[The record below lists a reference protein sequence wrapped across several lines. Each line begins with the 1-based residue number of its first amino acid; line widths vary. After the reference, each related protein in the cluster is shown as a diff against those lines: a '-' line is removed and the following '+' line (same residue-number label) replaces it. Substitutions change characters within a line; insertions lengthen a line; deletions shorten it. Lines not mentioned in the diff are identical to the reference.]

1 VKKEVKVGIVVLVA
15 IGVFIYGFNFLRG
28 NNLFNPQRKLYAT
41 YAKVDGLLEANP
53 LLLNGYKV
61 GQVNKIEL
69 REKNGKYEV
78 LVTFFLSSDVEIPD
92 SSIARIVSSD
102 LLGSKAVNLV
112 FSNKKTFVENGGY
125 LKGESE
131 EGLQQA
137 VDKRI
142 APLQKKAEALISSI
156 DSVMQVVTQVMN
168 ADVRRNLITSFESIK
183 NTITTLEHTTYKVDT
198 LLSSQQ
204 YAIANIIQK
213 VNSIT
218 NNIEQNNAQLTN
230 VIHNFSD
237 ISDSLAKA
245 DVKKTIEETNRSLAQ
260 ANELLAQINSGQGSI
275 GKMIKNDSLYNN
287 LNKSAEDLDKL
298 VKDLR
303 INPERYVHISVFG
316 RKDRNKPK
324 N

>member
-1 VKKEVKVGIVVLVA
+1 MKKEVKVGIVVLVS

-28 NNLFNPQRKLYAT
+28 RNLFNPQRKLYAE
-41 YAKVDGLLEANP
+41 YAKIDGLLEANP
-53 LLLNGYKV
+53 LLLNGFKV

-69 REKNGKYEV
+69 QEKNGKYSV
-78 LVTFFLSSDVEIPD
+78 MVTFFLSSDVEIPKN
-92 SSIARIVSSD
+92 STAKIISSD
-102 LLGSKAVNLV
+102 LLGSKAVDLV
-112 FSNKKTFVENGGY
+112 FSKEKEFAVDGDF

-131 EGLQQA
+131 EDLKMQVNKQ
-137 VDKRI
+137 I
-142 APLQKKAEALISSI
+142 APLQKKAEGLISSI

-168 ADVRRNLITSFESIK
+168 ANVRQNLITSFESIK
-183 NTITTLEHTTYKVDT
+183 NTIITLEHTTYKVDT
-198 LLSSQQ
+198 LLSKEQ
-204 YAIANIIQK
+204 YAIADIIQK

-218 NNIEQNNAQLTN
+218 SNIEKNNEKLSN
-230 VIHNFSD
+230 VITNFSD

-245 DVKKTIEETNRSLAQ
+245 NVKKTIEETNVALME
-260 ANELLAQINSGQGSI
+260 ANKILYQINSGQGTA
-275 GKMIKNDSLYNN
+275 GKLIKNDSLYNN

-303 INPERYVHISVFG
+303 INPERYMHISVFG